1 MKGSLPPEL
10 RPVAT
15 GSVTTPLGWQA
26 GVAACRLRDGPEADL
41 ALIVSDGECSAAGVF
56 TRNRVPAA
64 PVQIDRGLLASDPTG
79 LRAVVVNAGVANAC
93 TGEAG
98 LTVAR
103 RTQDLAAE
111 RIGCKPDGVL
121 LMSTG
126 LIGASLN
133 AEKMER
139 GIEVASNALSETG
152 GLEAARAIMTT
163 DTRPKHRAIRG
174 GEPRGSWAVG
184 GIAKGA
190 GMIHPDMATMLA
202 LVTTDVAAEPA
213 ELQTMLASAVEAS
226 FHRISVD
233 GDTSTNDTVLLLANG
248 ASGRT
253 LADIGRERFQRALR
267 WLCRELAFEIVR
279 DGEGATK
286 LVRLQITGARDEGEA
301 LQAARTIA
309 TSPLVKTALAG
320 GDPNWGRIVAAA
332 GRSGVDLDPDALAM
346 WVSAGEG
353 DVVALVHEGR
363 GVPNAQEAASVALR
377 AAEVTLRLDLGVASG
392 EVEFWTTDLTHD
404 YVTIN
409 AEYHT

>member
-1 MKGSLPPEL
+1 M
-10 RPVAT
+10 
-15 GSVTTPLGWQA
+15 
-26 GVAACRLRDGPEADL
+26 
-41 ALIVSDGECSAAGVF
+41 
-56 TRNRVPAA
+56 
-64 PVQIDRGLLASDPTG
+64 
-79 LRAVVVNAGVANAC
+79 
-93 TGEAG
+93 
-98 LTVAR
+98 TVAR